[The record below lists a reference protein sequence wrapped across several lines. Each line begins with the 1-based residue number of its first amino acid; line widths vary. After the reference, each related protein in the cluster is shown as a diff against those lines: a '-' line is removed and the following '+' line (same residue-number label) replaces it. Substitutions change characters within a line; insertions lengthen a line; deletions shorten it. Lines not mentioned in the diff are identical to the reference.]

1 MQVPFSNNR
10 YKKWRAK
17 LWKFIVECYDDYIW
31 GVLNNIW
38 YTERLKRNGIDTRS
52 FDLYL
57 KHLKKKEWK
66 EVLIDIE
73 SIDSIIVEA
82 LEVWNRI
89 DKMDKREQTVF
100 WLVLDAYFYNSEKK
114 KWIL

>member
-10 YKKWRAK
+10 YKKGRAK
-17 LWKFIVECYDDYIW
+17 LWKFLVECYDDYIW
-31 GVLNNIW
+31 NVLNNIG
-38 YTERLKRNGIDTRS
+38 YTERLKRNNIDTRS

-57 KHLKKKEWK
+57 KQLKKKDWNIVK
-66 EVLIDIE
+66 IDIE
-73 SIDSIIVEA
+73 SVDYIIVQA
-82 LEVWNRI
+82 LEIGNKI
-89 DKMDKREQTVF
+89 DKMNKKEQTVF

>member
-17 LWKFIVECYDDYIW
+17 IGKFLVECYDDYIG

-38 YTERLKRNGIDTRS
+38 YTERLKRNWIDTRS
-52 FDLYL
+52 FELYL
-57 KHLKKKEWK
+57 KTLKKKEWK
-66 EVLIDIE
+66 EVTIDIE
-73 SIDSIIVEA
+73 SVDAIIVEA
-82 LEVWNRI
+82 LEIGNRI
-89 DKMDKREQTVF
+89 DKMNKKEQTVF

-114 KWIL
+114 RWML